1 MIEALWDHLFEK
13 LSLYLDDYLPLE
25 RVPEPGHD
33 IHLVTTSTWSRHPP
47 GHDIQHQKS
56 LVQKDSSTAS

>member
-25 RVPEPGHD
+25 RVPEPGHN
-33 IHLVTTSTWSRHPP
+33 
-47 GHDIQHQKS
+47 IQHQKS
-56 LVQKDSSTAS
+56 LVQKDSSAAS